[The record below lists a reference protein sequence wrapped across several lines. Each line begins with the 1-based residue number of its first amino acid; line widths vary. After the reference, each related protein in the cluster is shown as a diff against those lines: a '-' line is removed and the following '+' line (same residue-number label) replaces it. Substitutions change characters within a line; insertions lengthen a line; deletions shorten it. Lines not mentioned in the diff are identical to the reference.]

1 MLLAFFLCFLTEK
14 LTCNFHIIRSGNT
27 NRLRSSKSLPTKSGS
42 VYSLQVNSLIIYFWF
57 HFYPLLALIELYE
70 DLIIVL
76 FCVVLWSSFLE
87 GIFFLQLELLQKVAD
102 SVSSNFKVT
111 ILTWKPKLMLCYTVS
126 FVNLFRVNWIEIYR
140 RQVL

>member
-1 MLLAFFLCFLTEK
+1 MTKLGKKIIKYGVGATKLSFSINFNKRVCVFLAFLVFSHGKTDSMQ
-14 LTCNFHIIRSGNT
+14 FHIISRSGNT
-27 NRLRSSKSLPTKSGS
+27 NRLRSSKSLPTKSAS

-111 ILTWKPKLMLCYTVS
+111 ILT
-126 FVNLFRVNWIEIYR
+126 
-140 RQVL
+140 